1 MVISYFTC
9 TFVEF
14 GWLAF
19 PREVVSVYKAAG
31 YDIVSITDHSKLTQ
45 LKDEGVIFLPGIE
58 IDIKSKV
65 SESIYHIVL
74 TGLKEEPYD
83 NVRKDAQKLI
93 D

>member
-45 LKDEGVIFLPGIE
+45 LKDEGVIFLPTVNE
-58 IDIKSKV
+58 MKV
-65 SESIYHIVL
+65 SRGCSDVYLDYLLNREVF
-74 TGLKEEPYD
+74 
-83 NVRKDAQKLI
+83 V
-93 D
+93 